1 MLVKSKEFS
10 DAEAL
15 LSAARSLSI
24 LGDET
29 QAGKQNL
36 SDGLAVAG
44 QRVRQKEIPAG
55 IATDDL

>member
-1 MLVKSKEFS
+1 MRVLVKSKEFS

-15 LSAARSLSI
+15 LSVARSLSI

-29 QAGKQNL
+29 QAGKQKL

-44 QRVRQKEIPAG
+44 QRFH
-55 IATDDL
+55 